1 MLRSLRSFSNLG
13 QTKHVFCVFIIRLA
27 EWAVRI
33 TFMVKPIQVVF
44 KVSMS
49 YQQLRKVKV
58 TCPFFRPS
66 HLCSSGISLYVHR
79 LLLLLTHFSFH
90 LAMVSSLH
98 IFRRD
103 SAVATPVLPARISA
117 DFTAG
122 RSIGMT
128 PYISNA
134 ASWDTVRNAQHTRRA
149 HNLCTDP
156 PSYI

>member
-1 MLRSLRSFSNLG
+1 MR
-13 QTKHVFCVFIIRLA
+13 FI
-27 EWAVRI
+27 
-33 TFMVKPIQVVF
+33 
-44 KVSMS
+44 
-49 YQQLRKVKV
+49 
-58 TCPFFRPS
+58 FRPS

-79 LLLLLTHFSFH
+79 PLLLLTHFSFH

-98 IFRRD
+98 LFRRD
-103 SAVATPVLPARISA
+103 SAVAIPVLPARISA
-117 DFTAG
+117 DSTAS

-156 PSYI
+156 PSFLARAHIGAAYISVDVTTITSNLRTGCLGPECLP